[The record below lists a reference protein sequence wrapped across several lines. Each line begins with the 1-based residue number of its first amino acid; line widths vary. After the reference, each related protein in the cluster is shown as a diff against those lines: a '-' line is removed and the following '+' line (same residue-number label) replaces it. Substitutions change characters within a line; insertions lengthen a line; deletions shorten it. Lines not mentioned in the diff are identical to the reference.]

1 MPPPTVDAPSGLG
14 YDFDDPALLQQALRH
29 RSAGSPHNERMEFL
43 GDALLGAIVA
53 EALSQRLPRADEG
66 ELTRVRSSVVRE
78 SSLADVAR
86 AMGLGDALQLG
97 GGELKSG
104 GRRRESILADALE
117 AVIAAIY
124 LDGGWEACCAQVR
137 EMFDATI
144 ERAVAARADKDSKT
158 LLQEWL
164 QSRQWALPEYDLIDT
179 TGPDHEREFSVCC
192 RLVDPP
198 HSARATASS
207 RKLAETEAARRLC
220 VMLGVLPPTEV
231 ANGQP

>member
-1 MPPPTVDAPSGLG
+1 MPAGDAPRGLG
-14 YDFDDPALLQQALRH
+14 YEFGDPALLQQALRH

-43 GDALLGAIVA
+43 GDALLGAIIA
-53 EALSQRLPRADEG
+53 ETLWQRMPRSDEG

-78 SSLADVAR
+78 STLADVAR
-86 AMGLGDALQLG
+86 SLGLGDVLLLG

-104 GRRRESILADALE
+104 GRRRDSILADSLE

-124 LDGGWEACCAQVR
+124 LDGGWQACCVHVR
-137 EMFDATI
+137 EMFDTVI
-144 ERAVAARADKDSKT
+144 ERAVAARSDKDSKT

-164 QSRQWALPEYDLIDT
+164 QSRQRPLPEYELVDT

-192 RLVDPP
+192 RLTDSP
-198 HSARATASS
+198 HSAQATAGS

-220 VMLGVLPPTEV
+220 VMLGVLAPTGDV
-231 ANGQP
+231 HVQP